1 MGMGV
6 YRGKEEDPP
15 TSVMKDVKVR
25 NSTMAT
31 ASFSTDSPYTM
42 EYRRGSTLRAEN
54 TLRVATGSV
63 AEMRDA
69 KDMASAKLKWVT
81 KESTPAL
88 YRRPPVIAVAVT
100 VPARAN
106 ISTVPI

>member
-1 MGMGV
+1 M
-6 YRGKEEDPP
+6 
-15 TSVMKDVKVR
+15 KVR

-54 TLRVATGSV
+54 TLKVATGSV
-63 AEMRDA
+63 AEIREA
-69 KDMASAKLKWVT
+69 KDMDSAKLRRVT
-81 KESTPAL
+81 KPSTPAL
-88 YRRPPVIAVAVT
+88 NSSPPVMAVAVT